1 MNTATKAAAANKK
14 KMDDLTVGLCALVVV
29 SSGLTVATPFWP
41 AQLGNAPQLGVVLL
55 AAAVAVFSAIHSL
68 HWWRALDEAAKEAH
82 KWAWWWG
89 GNLGLVVGGAG
100 VVAATLMGLDVNLL
114 PAFVQRSDAALV
126 ATGVLG
132 VFAAQAVGYG
142 LAWCGWWMARR

>member
-1 MNTATKAAAANKK
+1 MNTATKTAAANKK

-41 AQLGNAPQLGVVLL
+41 AQLGSAPQLGVVLL
-55 AAAVAVFSAIHSL
+55 AAAVAVFSAIHTL
-68 HWWRALDEAAKEAH
+68 YWWRALDEAAREAH

-89 GNLGLVVGGAG
+89 GNLGLVVGGAS
-100 VVAATLMGLDVNLL
+100 VVAATLMDLNLL

-126 ATGVLG
+126 AAGVLG

-142 LAWCGWWMARR
+142 ISWCGWWMARR

>member
-1 MNTATKAAAANKK
+1 MNTATKTAAANKK
-14 KMDDLTVGLCALVVV
+14 KVDDLTVGLCALVVV
-29 SSGLTVATPFWP
+29 SSGLTVATSFWP

-55 AAAVAVFSAIHSL
+55 ASAIAVFSAIHSL
-68 HWWRALDEAAKEAH
+68 YWWRALDEAAQEAH

-100 VVAATLMGLDVNLL
+100 VVAATLMDVNLL
-114 PAFVQRSDAALV
+114 PAFVERSDAALV
-126 ATGVLG
+126 AAGVLG

-142 LAWCGWWMARR
+142 AAWCFWWAARR

>member
-1 MNTATKAAAANKK
+1 MKTATKAAAAN
-14 KMDDLTVGLCALVVV
+14 MDDLTVGLCALVVV

-55 AAAVAVFSAIHSL
+55 ASAIAVFSAIHSL
-68 HWWRALDEAAKEAH
+68 YWWRALDEAAQEAH

-100 VVAATLMGLDVNLL
+100 VVAAALMDVNLL

-126 ATGVLG
+126 AAGVLG

>member
-1 MNTATKAAAANKK
+1 MNTVTKTAAANKK

-41 AQLGNAPQLGVVLL
+41 AQLGSAPQLGVVLL

-68 HWWRALDEAAKEAH
+68 YWWRALDEAAREAH

-89 GNLGLVVGGAG
+89 GNLGFIVGGAAVVIAALNGVDLLPAGLPHTDTALIALG
-100 VVAATLMGLDVNLL
+100 VVAA
-114 PAFVQRSDAALV
+114 
-126 ATGVLG
+126 
-132 VFAAQAVGYG
+132 FAAQAVGYG
-142 LAWCGWWMARR
+142 IAWCFWWTARR

>member
-1 MNTATKAAAANKK
+1 MNTATKTAAANKK

-41 AQLGNAPQLGVVLL
+41 AQLGSAPQLGVVLL

-68 HWWRALDEAAKEAH
+68 YWWRALDEAAQEAH

-89 GNLGLVVGGAG
+89 GNLGLESS
-100 VVAATLMGLDVNLL
+100 AA
-114 PAFVQRSDAALV
+114 PASWPPR
-126 ATGVLG
+126 
-132 VFAAQAVGYG
+132 
-142 LAWCGWWMARR
+142 